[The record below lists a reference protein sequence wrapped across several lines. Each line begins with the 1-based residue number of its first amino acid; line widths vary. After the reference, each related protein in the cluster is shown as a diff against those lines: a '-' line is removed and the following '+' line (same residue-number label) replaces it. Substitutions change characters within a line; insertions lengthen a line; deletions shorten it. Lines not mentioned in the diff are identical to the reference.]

1 MWQMVAGYHN
11 ILHKLFKIKAE
22 LKNLNFF
29 FFLRKGKKGE
39 KRFSQKSK
47 NICYNAE
54 KLGIAQLA

>member
-29 FFLRKGKKGE
+29 FFFEEGE
-39 KRFSQKSK
+39 ERREEIFTK
-47 NICYNAE
+47 I
-54 KLGIAQLA
+54 